1 MPMNPM
7 AIMKTICHLNPDALF
22 VDGFDSALIG
32 CSYCGPAGRTVAVYD
47 RDKCIDLIIE
57 QDNLPYTDAVE
68 HFEFN
73 IEGAHVGKSSPLFV
87 TVFGSEIEVIFDM
100 LDEEDE

>member
-1 MPMNPM
+1 
-7 AIMKTICHLNPDALF
+7 LNPDALF

-32 CSYCGPAGRTVAVYD
+32 CSYRGPAGMTVAVYD

-73 IEGAHVGKSSPLFV
+73 
-87 TVFGSEIEVIFDM
+87 VFAVVCDGVW
-100 LDEEDE
+100 L